1 MTDTPFDP
9 SIKAAPGI
17 YLVELIEED
26 GSVNVGQQTEKQVL
40 KGRILD
46 VGENRKHDQG
56 GDLIATFKK
65 DDIIWFFSYVNGAD
79 YFEHKYEGKR
89 KKYFTVI
96 FNDCR
101 AHIKA

>member
-9 SIKAAPGI
+9 SVKAAPGI
-17 YLVELIEED
+17 YLIELLEED
-26 GSVNVGQQTEKQVL
+26 GHVNVGQEKEKQVL

-46 VGENRKHDQG
+46 VGPDRKHDQG
-56 GDLIATFKK
+56 GDLVSTLHKG
-65 DDIIWFFSYVNGAD
+65 DIVWFFSYVNGAD

-89 KKYFTVI
+89 KKYYTVI

-101 AHIKA
+101 AYIQS

>member
-1 MTDTPFDP
+1 MQNTSFDP

-17 YLVELIEED
+17 YLVELIED
-26 GSVNVGQQTEKQVL
+26 STAVNTGSLKEKQVL

-46 VGENRKHDQG
+46 IGENRKHDQG
-56 GDLIATFKK
+56 GDLVATFKK
-65 DDIIWFFSYVNGAD
+65 GDIIWFFSYVNGAD

-89 KKYFTVI
+89 LKYYTVI

-101 AHIKA
+101 AYIKG

>member
-9 SIKAAPGI
+9 TIKAAPGI
-17 YLVELIEED
+17 YLVELIEENAA
-26 GSVNVGQQTEKQVL
+26 VNVGDEKAKEVL

-56 GDLIATFKK
+56 GDLTATFKK
-65 DDIIWFFSYVNGAD
+65 GDTIWFFSYVNGAD
-79 YFEHKYEGKR
+79 YFEHKYGGKK
-89 KKYFTVI
+89 KKYYTVI

-101 AHIKA
+101 AYIKA